1 MFIKAGDRGA
11 TLHCARDAPQAS
23 LGVPRSRIKAG
34 ERGAAHGKRPV
45 GDSHP
50 TTQLASMGLL
60 GSRIKAGARG
70 RQLAP
75 IGVPGSRIK
84 VGVRGRHLARDPSL
98 QNGLWQ
104 RR

>member
-50 TTQLASMGLL
+50 TTQLASMGLP

-84 VGVRGRHLARDPSL
+84 VGVRGRHLARDPSPMAL
-98 QNGLWQ
+98 THDS
-104 RR
+104 